1 MVTDQ
6 VRQLEIFFMFPYV
19 NKEQKNQTDQ
29 YLNVDVFPNG
39 KNCAPMTAHICFV
52 SPNKPHI
59 GSRMTQRRS
68 DIVIAAASAR
78 VAREIENALIQR
90 MQNIGLGPTARPIE
104 LSSRDSDDLRKLVRR
119 IIGNTAL
126 RYNAGTVRLDEGD
139 DGDN

>member
-1 MVTDQ
+1 
-6 VRQLEIFFMFPYV
+6 
-19 NKEQKNQTDQ
+19 
-29 YLNVDVFPNG
+29 
-39 KNCAPMTAHICFV
+39 
-52 SPNKPHI
+52 
-59 GSRMTQRRS
+59 MTQRRS